1 MRLTPIGLRAN
12 VNLLLA
18 IFFRLVGRT
27 SSKSMAARSQVCL
40 KPQQERT
47 LFKMRQAE
55 LRFFGTSTQPVRPSA
70 AHLTVYVMYLNLNK
84 QRIIQINAT
93 LTRVLCY

>member
-27 SSKSMAARSQVCL
+27 LSKSMAARSQVYL

-47 LFKMRQAE
+47 LFKIRQVE
-55 LRFFGTSTQPVRPSA
+55 LRFFGTSTQPVKPSA
-70 AHLTVYVMYLNLNK
+70 AHLTVYIMYVNRNK
-84 QRIIQINAT
+84 QQVIRINAT
-93 LTRVLCY
+93 LTRVLFY